1 MLKCFNT
8 QYVKIAPS
16 THSCVHPLY
25 NVYTA
30 VSLYLFDDNFTLQ
43 TLFLW
48 CVYLFKIF
56 SDSCVV
62 ITMFVLPWST
72 WCGRLVLPLK
82 ELELSCRH
90 ECLQCDRM
98 VQMSIVDCMCVSAM
112 WQDGADVDCGLY
124 VCVCS
129 VTGWCRCR
137 LWIVCVCL
145 QCDRMAQTWIVWMGL
160 MLQSLL
166 QRFNVMLEFPRCPLQ
181 TNPLPRKY
189 AALSAVQWSW

>member
-1 MLKCFNT
+1 MTSSCWNALTLNT
-8 QYVKIAPS
+8 SRLPHLPTALY
-16 THSCVHPLY
+16 PLY

-82 ELELSCRH
+82 ELELSCRR

-112 WQDGADVDCGLY
+112 WQDGSDVDRVNGVNAAELAAKVQRHAGVSTLPNADEPTAEK
-124 VCVCS
+124 VCCVVCCTVILIS
-129 VTGWCRCR
+129 Y
-137 LWIVCVCL
+137 CL
-145 QCDRMAQTWIVWMGL
+145 
-160 MLQSLL
+160 
-166 QRFNVMLEFPRCPLQ
+166 
-181 TNPLPRKY
+181 
-189 AALSAVQWSW
+189 

>member
-1 MLKCFNT
+1 MTSSCWNALTLNT
-8 QYVKIAPS
+8 SRLPHLPTALY
-16 THSCVHPLY
+16 PLY

-48 CVYLFKIF
+48 CVYLLKIF

-62 ITMFVLPWST
+62 ITMFVLSWST

-82 ELELSCRH
+82 ELELSCRR
-90 ECLQCDRM
+90 ECLQCDRMVQMSIVDCMWVSAMWQDGADVDCWLYVCVCNVTGWCRCRLWIVCVCLQCDRM

-124 VCVCS
+124 VCVCN
-129 VTGWCRCR
+129 VTGWLRRGSCE
-137 LWIVCVCL
+137 W
-145 QCDRMAQTWIVWMGL
+145 G
-160 MLQSLL
+160 
-166 QRFNVMLEFPRCPLQ
+166 
-181 TNPLPRKY
+181 
-189 AALSAVQWSW
+189 